1 MPTAPSGARTVG
13 TINGQP
19 RVSRGTAAAP
29 MQRRALVVDDSRM
42 VRRASRSI
50 LEEFGYTVAEAE
62 DGAEAL
68 ARIEASGMP
77 NLIMLDWNMP
87 NMSGIETLRALRA
100 KYGDAVG
107 KVMFCTTNTDA
118 IDIHKGIDA
127 GAAEWIVKPFDKP
140 SMQAK
145 LEKIGAI

>member
-1 MPTAPSGARTVG
+1 MNEQPQDARTA
-13 TINGQP
+13 
-19 RVSRGTAAAP
+19 SAAP
-29 MQRRALVVDDSRM
+29 TRRRALVVDDSRM

-50 LEEFGYTVAEAE
+50 LEEFGFAVTEAE

-68 ARIEASGMP
+68 ARIKAGGMP
-77 NLIMLDWNMP
+77 DLITLDWNMP

-100 KYGDAVG
+100 QYGDALG

-127 GAAEWIVKPFDKP
+127 GATEWIVKPFDKP
-140 SMQAK
+140 SMRAK

>member
-1 MPTAPSGARTVG
+1 MG
-13 TINGQP
+13 TINEQP
-19 RVSRGTAAAP
+19 QLARAAP
-29 MQRRALVVDDSRM
+29 DVPRQRRALVVDDSRM
-42 VRRASRSI
+42 VRRASRAI
-50 LEEFGYTVAEAE
+50 LEEFGYAVTEAE

-68 ARIEASGMP
+68 ARIKAGGMP
-77 NLIMLDWNMP
+77 DLITLDWNMP

-100 KYGDAVG
+100 QYGDAVG

-127 GAAEWIVKPFDKP
+127 GATEWIVKPFDKP